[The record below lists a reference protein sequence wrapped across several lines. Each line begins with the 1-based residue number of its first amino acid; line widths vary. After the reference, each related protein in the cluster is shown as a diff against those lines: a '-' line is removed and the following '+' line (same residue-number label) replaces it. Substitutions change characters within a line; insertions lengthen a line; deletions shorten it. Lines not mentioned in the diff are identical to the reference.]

1 VRLTAH
7 ALRIQLATRR
17 ETIMF
22 RSTTTRVITALVALA
37 AIAACSD
44 IPLQP
49 KSDITSANIFNDPA
63 SYKAFVAKLYGG
75 LVVTGQTGPD
85 GNPDVRSIDEGFS
98 QYIRGYWQ
106 LQELPT
112 DEAIIGWGDVGLP
125 EMNYQTWSASNP
137 FTTAMYGRIYYQ
149 VALANEFLRE
159 TTDAKLD
166 SRGVGATLKDQV
178 HHYRDEARFLR
189 ALSYWHA
196 IDFFGDV
203 PLTDENTSITSL
215 PHQATR
221 VEVFTFIES
230 ELKAIRPT
238 LPAKSSGDNY
248 ARASQAAVDMVLAHL
263 YLNAK
268 VYTGTDRYT
277 DARTSAEAVIAAG
290 FTLDPSYRHL
300 FQADNNTS
308 PELIFSAP
316 QDGIH
321 TRTWGG
327 LTFLV
332 HAAIGGKLADDPG
345 AFGVNGGW
353 WGLRVRSPVSDRY
366 AAEPAGSDARAAIL
380 FTTGQS
386 RVATNVGDFT
396 TGYAFPKYTNK
407 TSAGVSGSNADFPDT
422 DYPMFRLAD
431 AYLIY
436 AEAVVRGAGGSRAT
450 ALGYINALRQ
460 RAYGSTAGDITD
472 PEMTLQFILD
482 ERSRELAWE
491 GFRRQD
497 LIRFGQFTD
506 AGIWE
511 WKGGV
516 AAGKLTDKTRDLYP
530 IPANELSA
538 NPTIKQNPGY

>member
-1 VRLTAH
+1 M
-7 ALRIQLATRR
+7 IK
-17 ETIMF
+17 
-22 RSTTTRVITALVALA
+22 STTWRISTTALVLLA
-37 AIAACSD
+37 AIAGCSD

-49 KSDITSANIFNDPA
+49 KSDITSGNIFSDPT
-63 SYKAFVAKLYGG
+63 SYKSFIAKLYGG

-85 GNPDVRSIDEGFS
+85 GNPDVRGIDEGFS

-112 DEAIIGWGDVGLP
+112 DEAIIAWGDIGLP
-125 EMNYQTWSASNP
+125 EMNYQTWSDANP

-166 SRGVGATLKDQV
+166 SRGVGAALKEEV
-178 HHYRDEARFLR
+178 HGYRAEARFLR

-196 IDFFGDV
+196 VDLYGNV
-203 PLTDENTSITSL
+203 PLTDENTNTASL
-215 PHQATR
+215 PQQATR
-221 VEVFTFIES
+221 AEVFNFVES
-230 ELKAIRPT
+230 ELKAIRPE
-238 LPAKSSGDNY
+238 LPPKSTGDYY

-268 VYTGTDRYT
+268 VYTGTERYA
-277 DARTSAEAVIAAG
+277 DARTAAEAVIAAG
-290 FTLDPSYRHL
+290 FTLDPNYRHL
-300 FQADNNTS
+300 FEADNNTS
-308 PELIFSAP
+308 PELIFTVP
-316 QDGIH
+316 QDGVH

-332 HAAIGGKLADDPG
+332 HAAVGGSIDPG
-345 AFGVNGGW
+345 AYGINGGW
-353 WGLRVRSPVSDRY
+353 WGLRLRSPVPDRF
-366 AAEPAGSDARAAIL
+366 AAEPAGPDQRAAIIY
-380 FTTGQS
+380 TPGQS
-386 RVATNVGDFT
+386 RVASNVGDFS
-396 TGYAFPKYTNK
+396 TGYAFPKFSNK

-436 AEAVVRGAGGSRAT
+436 AEAVARGAGGDVAT
-450 ALGYINALRQ
+450 AVGYINALRE
-460 RAYGSTAGDITD
+460 RAYGSTVGDITAAD
-472 PEMTLQFILD
+472 LTPQFILD
-482 ERSRELAWE
+482 ERGRELTWE

-497 LIRFGQFTD
+497 LIRFGQFSD

-516 AAGKLTDKTRDLYP
+516 PSGKTTESYHDLYP
-530 IPANELSA
+530 IPANERSA
-538 NPTIKQNPGY
+538 NPNISQNPGY

>member
-1 VRLTAH
+1 
-7 ALRIQLATRR
+7 
-17 ETIMF
+17 MF
-22 RSTTTRVITALVALA
+22 RSTTTRAATALALLA
-37 AIAACSD
+37 GIAACSD
-44 IPLQP
+44 MPVQP
-49 KSDITSANIFNDPA
+49 KSDITSANIFNDPS
-63 SYKAFVAKLYGG
+63 SYRSFIAKLYGG
-75 LVVTGQTGPD
+75 LVVTGQAGPD

-125 EMNYQTWSASNP
+125 EMNFQTWSASNP
-137 FTTAMYGRIYYQ
+137 FVTAMYGRIYYQ

-166 SRGVGATLKDQV
+166 SRGVSTALKSDV

-203 PLTDENTSITSL
+203 PLTDENTSIASL
-215 PHQATR
+215 PKQATR
-221 VEVFTFIES
+221 TEVFNFVEK
-230 ELKAIRPT
+230 ELKAVRPT
-238 LPAKSSGDNY
+238 LPAKSTGDNY

-268 VYTGTDRYT
+268 VYTGTERYA
-277 DARTSAEAVIAAG
+277 DARTAAEAVIAAG

-308 PELIFSAP
+308 PELIFTAP

-332 HAAIGGKLADDPG
+332 HAAVGGSINPATYG
-345 AFGVNGGW
+345 INGGW
-353 WGLRVRSPVSDRY
+353 WGLRLRSPVPDRY
-366 AAEPAGSDARAAIL
+366 AAEPAGTDQRAAIMY
-380 FTTGQS
+380 TTGQS
-386 RVATNVGDFT
+386 RVVTSVGDFSK
-396 TGYAFPKYTNK
+396 GYAFPKYSNR
-407 TSAGVSGSNADFPDT
+407 TSGGVAGSNADFPDT

-460 RAYGSTAGDITD
+460 RAYGSTAGNITD
-472 PEMTLQFILD
+472 AEMTLQFILD
-482 ERSRELAWE
+482 ERSRELVWE

-511 WKGGV
+511 FKGG
-516 AAGKLTDKTRDLYP
+516 APAGILTAKTRDLYP

>member
-1 VRLTAH
+1 MRLTAH

-17 ETIMF
+17 ETLMF
-22 RSTTTRVITALVALA
+22 RSTTTRVITALVTLA
-37 AIAACSD
+37 AFAACSD
-44 IPLQP
+44 IPLAP

-203 PLTDENTSITSL
+203 PLTDENTSIASL
-215 PHQATR
+215 PRQATR
-221 VEVFTFIES
+221 TEVFSFIES

-248 ARASQAAVDMVLAHL
+248 ARASQAAVDMILAHL

-290 FTLDPSYRHL
+290 FTLDPTFRHL
-300 FQADNNTS
+300 FNADNNTS
-308 PELIFSAP
+308 PELIFTAP

-332 HAAIGGKLADDPG
+332 HAAVGGSIDPASYG
-345 AFGVNGGW
+345 INGGW
-353 WGLRVRSPVSDRY
+353 WGLRVRSPVPDRY
-366 AAEPAGSDARAAIL
+366 AAEPAGNDQRAAIMY
-380 FTTGQS
+380 TSGQS
-386 RVATNVGDFT
+386 RVVTNVGDFS
-396 TGYAFPKYTNK
+396 TGYAYPKYSNK
-407 TSAGVSGSNADFPDT
+407 TSGGVSGSNADFPDT

-450 ALGYINALRQ
+450 ALGYINALRE
-460 RAYGSTAGDITD
+460 RAYGSTAGNITD

-497 LIRFGQFTD
+497 MIRFGQFSD
-506 AGIWE
+506 VGIWE

-516 AAGKLTDKTRDLYP
+516 ALGKVTDKTRDLYP